1 MYDKQTLIDFV
12 YENSATHETYPFNKS
27 TSHEK
32 IVWTVMKHNGSDKIT
47 AMIFEREGVLYLSL
61 KLSPDHVDEMIK
73 TRGVDHGYHMNKQ
86 HWVTISVNDT
96 DLTEQEILG
105 MLAESDALTK

>member
-1 MYDKQTLIDFV
+1 MISKKLIELV

-32 IVWTVMKHNGSDKIT
+32 IIWTVMKHNGSDKIT

-61 KLSPDHVDEMIK
+61 KLRTDHVDEMIK
-73 TRGVDHGYHMNKQ
+73 TRGVDRGYHMNKQ
-86 HWVTISVNDT
+86 HWVTIAVNDT
-96 DLTEQEILG
+96 DLTEQDILG
-105 MLAESDALTK
+105 MLAESDTLTK